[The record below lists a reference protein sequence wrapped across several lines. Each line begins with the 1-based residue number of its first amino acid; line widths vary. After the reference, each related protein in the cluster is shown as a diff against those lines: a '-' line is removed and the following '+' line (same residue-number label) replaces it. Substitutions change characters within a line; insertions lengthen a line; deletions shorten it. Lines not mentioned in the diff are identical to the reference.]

1 MPHRVADFLRSSTET
16 FSAAA
21 VNTIKSSI
29 RPQQQAPVR
38 RRIERFPSY
47 DPSLSEQYDEIP
59 YLMYAPEPAP
69 VKEKKELAKRERKEK
84 DKMLKSHK
92 KDKTNHRISLPFG
105 RSREIHENPHAA
117 LDWKIE
123 SPPIIFFGDAESSS
137 GALVSGQ
144 MIIEVKDEHLEIENF
159 SAALNIH
166 VHQKKPFM
174 ANCADC
180 LDQYTELKKWTFLS
194 HPTTLRK
201 GRHQYPFSIL
211 LEGHLPAS
219 LDTPLVSIAYE
230 FKSEVTLAKNARIS
244 ALPIKFWK
252 DFDVKRSL
260 VQPDTPHHSVRVFP
274 PTNIKAGADYDQ
286 IIHSTGSQHAV
297 QLRLDGLTTVN
308 DATKTVEYWKL
319 KKITWKLEETIKT
332 VAPAC
337 KKHQPT
343 TPAEGSAPV
352 AQKGASRTETRVL
365 GERHMHDGWKSD
377 YTATDGHVEFGFEY
391 GVAASLLASSKNGT
405 PGFACDSRSLDG
417 TSVSHALMIEMVV
430 SKEWAPAGKPHLA
443 AQTGTGR
450 ILRMQYHIM
459 LTECA
464 GLGVSWDNEAPPVY
478 SDVPPSPPAYP
489 NAQPIDYEA
498 LEMLDALRTS
508 PEPRA

>member
-1 MPHRVADFLRSSTET
+1 MPHRVADFLRASTET

-69 VKEKKELAKRERKEK
+69 VKEKRELAKRERKEK

-174 ANCADC
+174 VNCADC

-252 DFDVKRSL
+252 DFDV
-260 VQPDTPHHSVRVFP
+260 
-274 PTNIKAGADYDQ
+274 
-286 IIHSTGSQHAV
+286 
-297 QLRLDGLTTVN
+297 
-308 DATKTVEYWKL
+308 
-319 KKITWKLEETIKT
+319 
-332 VAPAC
+332 
-337 KKHQPT
+337 
-343 TPAEGSAPV
+343 
-352 AQKGASRTETRVL
+352 
-365 GERHMHDGWKSD
+365 
-377 YTATDGHVEFGFEY
+377 
-391 GVAASLLASSKNGT
+391 
-405 PGFACDSRSLDG
+405 
-417 TSVSHALMIEMVV
+417 
-430 SKEWAPAGKPHLA
+430 
-443 AQTGTGR
+443 R

-489 NAQPIDYEA
+489 TAQPVDYEA

>member
-1 MPHRVADFLRSSTET
+1 MPHRVADFLRASTET
-16 FSAAA
+16 FSATA

-69 VKEKKELAKRERKEK
+69 VKEKRELAKRERKEK

-174 ANCADC
+174 VNCADC

-286 IIHSTGSQHAV
+286 VIHSTGSQHAV

-343 TPAEGSAPV
+343 TPAEGSAPA
-352 AQKGASRTETRVL
+352 AQKGASRTETRIL
-365 GERHMHDGWKSD
+365 GEKHMHDGWKSD

-391 GVAASLLASSKNGT
+391 GVAASLLASSKNGA

-417 TSVSHALMIEMVV
+417 TSVSHALMVEMVV
-430 SKEWAPAGKPHLA
+430 SKERAPAGKPHLA